1 MRLTTKTSN
10 RSPNS
15 SQLVLSKAHRQIK
28 ADNIVYPQGLQKKH
42 KKASRKAIEIMNTG
56 TNITLS
62 QNLNTIV
69 FI

>member
-28 ADNIVYPQGLQKKH
+28 ADNIVYPQGLQKKL
-42 KKASRKAIEIMNTG
+42 KKTSRKAIEIMNTV

-62 QNLNTIV
+62 QNLKL
-69 FI
+69 